1 MNLLEVEGV
10 RKTFTLHLR
19 GGEQRVALA
28 APAFQLQAGECLV
41 LRGPSGA
48 GKSTLLRCIYG
59 TYRADGGSIRLRYAD
74 AMTEIVA
81 ADPRHILGLRRWQ
94 MAYASQFLRVIPRV
108 PSIDLVAEAALAQ
121 GVEASAAQERARAI
135 LLRLQIPISLHALPP
150 ANFSGGEQQ
159 RVNLARALI
168 GSHPLLLLDEPTA
181 SLDSENAALVLAEIQ
196 RAKLAGRGI
205 LAILH
210 DPQQIARVADREIFL
225 SPGEKPA

>member
-1 MNLLEVEGV
+1 MP
-10 RKTFTLHLR
+10 KTFTLHLR

-28 APAFQLQAGECLV
+28 APAFQLRAGECLV

-74 AMTEIVA
+74 TMTEIVA
-81 ADPRHILGLRRWQ
+81 ADPRHMLDLRSWQ
-94 MAYASQFLRVIPRV
+94 MAYASQFLRIISPV

-121 GVEASAAQERARAI
+121 
-135 LLRLQIPISLHALPP
+135 
-150 ANFSGGEQQ
+150 
-159 RVNLARALI
+159 RVKA
-168 GSHPLLLLDEPTA
+168 
-181 SLDSENAALVLAEIQ
+181 NAALVLAVIQ